1 MRCLKRIAVGVT
13 VLLVFQSLAIAQK
26 EHGFDN
32 TKTSGQ
38 PYLDPQESLKR
49 MKVPPGF
56 EVTLFAAEPD
66 IINPIAF
73 SIDEHG
79 RLWVVECYEY
89 PKKTPKGQKPRD
101 RIKIL
106 EDTTGSGKADKVTIW
121 AEGKDLPI
129 GWDLAS
135 GIEVGHGGVF
145 LGAPPHLFFLSDPM
159 VMGKC
164 TKQEILLT
172 GF

>member
-1 MRCLKRIAVGVT
+1 MSCFLRILLAVT
-13 VLLVFQSLAIAQK
+13 LLLVFQSTGLAQK

-49 MKVPPGF
+49 LRVPPGF

-73 SIDEHG
+73 TVDERC

-89 PKKTPKGQKPRD
+89 PKRTPKGKKPRD

-106 EDTTGSGKADKVTIW
+106 EDSTGAGKADKITIW
-121 AEGKDLPI
+121 AEGKELPI
-129 GWDLAS
+129 G
-135 GIEVGHGGVF
+135 
-145 LGAPPHLFFLSDPM
+145 
-159 VMGKC
+159 
-164 TKQEILLT
+164 
-172 GF
+172 

>member
-1 MRCLKRIAVGVT
+1 MSCLQRILLAA
-13 VLLVFQSLAIAQK
+13 VLLIVFQSVSFAQR

-32 TKTSGQ
+32 TKASGQ

-73 SIDEHG
+73 SIDERG

-106 EDTTGSGKADKVTIW
+106 EDTTGTGRADKVTVW
-121 AEGKDLPI
+121 AEGKDLPTF
-129 GWDLAS
+129 DLAS
-135 GIEVGHGGVF
+135 GI
-145 LGAPPHLFFLSDPM
+145 
-159 VMGKC
+159 
-164 TKQEILLT
+164 
-172 GF
+172 